1 MRDRNDRG
9 SRKKTKGQC
18 GQSRKHVLSVRLPRD
33 FVEMLERAGRQYVL
47 SGEKP
52 LSAGQVARL
61 LLEQEMERD
70 TAHLNQNI
78 AEIIRRMEAAP
89 AREGNNSERGGLRWQ
104 TVGILEVRR
113 RKGDADVR

>member
-1 MRDRNDRG
+1 MRDRNDRR
-9 SRKKTKGQC
+9 SRKKIRGQC

-47 SGEKP
+47 PGEKP

-70 TAHLNQNI
+70 TAHRYQTI
-78 AEIIRRMEAAP
+78 TEMIHRMEAGRP
-89 AREGNNSERGGLRWQ
+89 REKEIAQSAADS
-104 TVGILEVRR
+104 VGRQPVF
-113 RKGDADVR
+113 